1 MNKCV
6 RILMFVSATYGIC
19 AAILSAAEN
28 GGSDPQAEIRI
39 LTLQEAVQMTLARSP
54 EILMAE
60 AQAVSAGEAL
70 RENRSL
76 NRPQLVT
83 GTGIAYN
90 NGFPLSIEGAAP
102 SIFQIGASQALFS
115 KKNANLIRE
124 AEESGKASRLGTES
138 ARSDLALKTALV
150 YYKLYRA
157 DKILALSSEMLDEA
171 RKEQQLIETLLE
183 AGRARPVEAIVART
197 ATASA
202 QQKLLEAQEQAHLAD
217 IELRELTGLSD
228 TVILKTL
235 EPQIESSVLE
245 EPEETLYKQALEST
259 PEILQAEAAVRSK
272 EFHTEAER
280 SERLP
285 QMEIVS
291 QYALFSR
298 TNNYA
303 YYFNRFT
310 RNNFILGLSVQL
322 PVFNGSHTSARV
334 ARSQQEAA
342 EAHYRLQHLKSD
354 LKLDIERGLSAL
366 RIARGADDFAH
377 NDVESAREIFE
388 MSETL
393 FENGRISQKDLEDS
407 RSQVQQKEMALLE
420 ADQVLFQRKLEFLR
434 TTGAIASAIQ

>member
-1 MNKCV
+1 M
-6 RILMFVSATYGIC
+6 LVSAAYGIC

-28 GGSDPQAEIRI
+28 GGSGPQAEIRI

-60 AQAVSAGEAL
+60 AQAMSAGEAL

-235 EPQIESSVLE
+235 EPQIDSPVLE
-245 EPEETLYKQALEST
+245 EPEETLYNQALEST
-259 PEILQAEAAVRSK
+259 PEILQAEANVRSK

-303 YYFNRFT
+303 DYFNRFT

-334 ARSQQEAA
+334 ARSQKEAA

-366 RIARGADDFAH
+366 RIARGAYDFAH

-393 FENGRISQKDLEDS
+393 FESGRISQKDLEDS